1 MLPILIQTK
10 YLTIYTMGIF
20 LVLALFWFLYFIWRY
35 VRLTPHREEQ
45 VFDVIILA
53 GLAGVVVG
61 RISFVL
67 INLKDFIERGNSAML
82 ALHLYP
88 GIQDSAALIV
98 TVACAALLFYRRKI
112 PVSLVIAHM
121 SIAFCIG
128 MALVSLGT
136 LFAGTVVGTSTM
148 IPLRIKYAGLD
159 GLRHMVGLYQALYY
173 CFCAFLFH
181 FLLMQA
187 RHHKSLY
194 GVLIGL
200 MLWVFAFSKV
210 IFLSWIEKDLLYPT
224 TLARTIDVGLLVFLM
239 LTGLGLLVYYL
250 RLYVLK
256 LNTR

>member
-1 MLPILIQTK
+1 
-10 YLTIYTMGIF
+10 MGIF
-20 LVLALFWFLYFIWRY
+20 LVLGLFWFLYFVWRY

-53 GLAGVVVG
+53 GLAGVVAG
-61 RISFVL
+61 RVVFVL
-67 INLKDFIERGNSAML
+67 INLKDFIERGYSAML
-82 ALHLYP
+82 AIHLYP
-88 GIQDSAALIV
+88 GIQDSVAFIV
-98 TVACAALLFYRRKI
+98 MVACAALLFYRKKI
-112 PVSLVIAHM
+112 PATQIIGHI

-128 MALVSLGT
+128 MGLVSLGT
-136 LFAGTVVGTSTM
+136 LFAGTVVGTTTM

-159 GLRHMVGLYQALYY
+159 GLRHMIGLYQALFY
-173 CFCAFLFH
+173 CFCAFVFH
-181 FLLMQA
+181 FLLMLA

-210 IFLSWIEKDLLYPT
+210 IFLNWIEKDLLYPT
-224 TLARTIDVGLLVFLM
+224 TLARTVDVGLLVFLM